1 VCDPCSC
8 EWQFTK
14 CGHAHEMTDRF
25 ARRFTRPFCAQ
36 MIVFYFFSPRIT
48 RSVVY
53 GPRPRNTL
61 DLYLPRHHL
70 RDLQDPVPVVIY
82 LTGARGGLGASYTSY
97 VDHPLLGQMWRI
109 DLVGPNLY
117 DCPLMS
123 ATRHDAGGAWI
134 IGYKAWGSRWPA
146 ASAATASSCAA
157 WTTATSLRRA
167 CMTVATCKLHVD
179 HRDIIDF
186 ELRNHS
192 HDATLCTS
200 MLMSNT
206 G

>member
-1 VCDPCSC
+1 MQVCDPCSC

-134 IGYKAWGSRWPA
+134 IGYKAWGSLLA
-146 ASAATASSCAA
+146 
-157 WTTATSLRRA
+157 RRLSRYGVIVCCLDYRNFPQA
-167 CMTVATCKLHVD
+167 GVHDCCHLQVTC
-179 HRDIIDF
+179 
-186 ELRNHS
+186 
-192 HDATLCTS
+192 
-200 MLMSNT
+200 
-206 G
+206 